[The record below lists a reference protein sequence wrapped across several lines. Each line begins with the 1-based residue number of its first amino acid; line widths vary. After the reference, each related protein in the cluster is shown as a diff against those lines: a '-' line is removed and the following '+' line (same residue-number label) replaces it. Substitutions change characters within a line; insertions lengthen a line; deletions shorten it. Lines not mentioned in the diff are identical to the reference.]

1 MMEISSE
8 VKAVASIA
16 LIIIAFC
23 VRWIAVRRFSNISS
37 HDETLPRRWT
47 NSAKNGINL
56 LVALGLIIIWL
67 SELRLI
73 VLSLAAFAVAF
84 VIATREFIQCFI
96 GSLYQASA
104 RSFSVGDWIKVG
116 AHYGEVVSSDW
127 LSTKLLEIDME
138 TLSYTHTGRTLN
150 IPNHLFIAGATQNL
164 NFMRRYVMHTF
175 TLVRDA
181 DQVNVF
187 DIKVQLI
194 EKARE
199 YCASFH
205 DVAQRYNEL
214 IERRLDNALAGPEP
228 TVRVTT
234 TNMGKNELSISV
246 FCPTHLAVDLEQKL
260 TEDFMGYWYAEH
272 RNRKKKT
279 DKSSEATIEEVNSEE
294 TTE

>member
-1 MMEISSE
+1 MIEINGE
-8 VKAVASIA
+8 VKAVASAA

-23 VRWIAVRRFSNISS
+23 VRWFAVRYFSNISS

-47 NSAKNGINL
+47 NSIKNAINL

-116 AHYGEVVSSDW
+116 VHYGEVVSSDW

-138 TLSYTHTGRTLN
+138 TMTYAHTGRTLN

-164 NFMRRYVMHTF
+164 NFMRRYVTHTF

-187 DIKVQLI
+187 DIKVQII

-214 IERRLDNALAGPEP
+214 IERRLENAVAGPDP

-234 TNMGKNELSISV
+234 TNMGKNEFSISV
-246 FCPTHLAVDLEQKL
+246 FCPTHLAVDIEQKL
-260 TEDFMGYWYAEH
+260 TEDFMEYWYAEH
-272 RNRKKKT
+272 RNRKSKP
-279 DKSSEATIEEVNSEE
+279 DKSAGPAREEISGEE
-294 TTE
+294 STE